1 MESNQLL
8 DDCSDHSSHRPC
20 SQGSLLLAGRVGD
33 NPENEVEQSLQQ
45 QSLRKTKLQF
55 LTTSRYKSTYQHI
68 RRVRKKHLA
77 KVQLHPINL
86 DTKGVIESIRTN
98 GCPY

>member
-8 DDCSDHSSHRPC
+8 DDCNDHSSHRPC

-45 QSLRKTKLQF
+45 QSLRKTNF
-55 LTTSRYKSTYQHI
+55 SF
-68 RRVRKKHLA
+68 
-77 KVQLHPINL
+77 
-86 DTKGVIESIRTN
+86 
-98 GCPY
+98 